1 MQANFDEARQSQL
14 AALELLINMGY
25 TYLPRLQ
32 VDVLRDG
39 DHNKCILRD
48 VAFKALSKINS
59 FEAGGEEHR
68 FSDKNIYDAIDEL
81 ENFQYEGLQDTA
93 KKLYHM
99 MMTNGGKTI
108 KEVVN
113 GKSGSYNFRFFDFAN
128 PENNVFH
135 VTAEFPMNGK
145 RENKRPDIICFVNGI
160 PIVVIENKKSG
171 TAVEEA
177 LDQMVRNQ
185 QPDCIPKLFTFSQIL
200 IGTNMSECLYGTSGT
215 PKKFYAAWRE
225 KLVEAEEQKKY
236 EQDIQS
242 LIRNPVEKELYEQLC
257 ADMNGAVTLHHKQ
270 LVDRQITE
278 QDRGLHGLL
287 RPERLLRLMR
297 SFILFDAGKK
307 KVARYQQYFAVE
319 KILERVEQE
328 EQGTHG
334 NKRQGGIVW
343 HTQGS
348 GKSLTMVLF
357 VKALIENP
365 NLVNPRVI
373 VVTDRVDLD
382 KQISETFRNCNLKKD
397 VIRAKTG
404 KHLLELVKEKTPA
417 VVTSLVHKF
426 ESAGRMRSDFTDEDK
441 NIFVLIDEAHR
452 TQGGI
457 ANAEMRR
464 AIPNACFIAF
474 TGTPLL
480 KKEKSQHQFGEF
492 IDKYTI
498 DDALKDDVILPL
510 IYEGRFVDLK
520 QNKEKV
526 DRHVE
531 RIMKDR
537 SPDEKRELQKYA
549 DSKVIKSNPHRITE
563 IAYDIEDH
571 YIDQF
576 QNSGLKAQLVA
587 PSKYSAILFQ
597 EIFSQNGRINSAVV
611 ISEAKAEEDETDD
624 HKREVALYLK
634 DIAANYNGLESY
646 EKEVIESF
654 KHNPDGVEL
663 LIVVDKLLTGFD
675 APCNTVLYLTKELRD
690 HNLLQAIARVNRIF
704 ENEKRQK
711 TSGFIID
718 YSQNAENIRNAMELF
733 SNYDAED
740 VKKALIDTD
749 EKIRELEDSYDALE
763 TLFKGVENKKD
774 TEGYIQFLE
783 DDQKRDQFY
792 KEFRQFVR
800 NLDECLSLN
809 DFANRFMNL
818 DTFKKELK
826 RYAELRKSAQL
837 KYADKADLK
846 DYKAQLV
853 KILDEYIDA
862 EEVEPLTGQININD
876 KAAFDEA
883 LEGLGSDKSRAEAI
897 ASQMSRTITEQ
908 AEKDPEFYH
917 RMSDKIDKILS
928 EMRSGKLADA
938 EALIKMRE
946 AKEEM
951 TTKEDESIPE
961 NVAKLNGA
969 DIFYRN
975 LHPILAGHSLSDEQI
990 ETIVCDLYA
999 ILQAGTT
1006 IDWHRLT
1013 DAQRALKNQIDDY
1026 VYDEIKTKHSLTISN
1041 EDLASIV
1048 EKVMQLALENP
1059 EIFE

>member
-14 AALELLINMGY
+14 PALELLINMGF
-25 TYLPRLQ
+25 TYLPRIK

-39 DHNKCILRD
+39 DHNKCLLRD
-48 VAFKALSKINS
+48 VAFEALSKINS
-59 FEAGGEEHR
+59 FEVRGEEHR

-81 ENFQYEGLQDTA
+81 ENLPLEGLQDTT
-93 KKLYHM
+93 KKIYHM
-99 MMTNGGKTI
+99 IMTNGGKTI

-128 PENNVFH
+128 PENNAFH

-177 LDQMVRNQ
+177 LDQMVSNQ
-185 QPDCIPKLFTFSQIL
+185 QPDCTPKLFVFSQLL
-200 IGTNMSECLYGTSGT
+200 IGTNMSECLYGTTGT

-225 KLVEAEEQKKY
+225 KIIDSDEQKKY
-236 EQDIQS
+236 EQSIQF
-242 LIRNPVEKELYEQLC
+242 LIKKPVEKELYEQVC
-257 ADMNGAVTLHHKQ
+257 ADLHGATRHHAQ
-270 LVDRQITE
+270 LIDRKITD
-278 QDRGLHGLL
+278 QDRGLYGLL

-307 KVARYQQYFAVE
+307 KVARYQQFFAVE
-319 KILERVEQE
+319 KILERVELE
-328 EQGTHG
+328 EQGTNG
-334 NKRQGGIVW
+334 KKRQGGIVW

-357 VKALIENP
+357 VKALIEDP
-365 NLVNPRVI
+365 HLVNPRVI

-397 VIRAKTG
+397 VIRANTG

-531 RIMKDR
+531 RITKDR
-537 SPDEKRELQKYA
+537 TPEERRELQKYV
-549 DSKVIKSNPHRITE
+549 DSKVIKSNPHRIAE
-563 IAYDIEDH
+563 IAYDVEDH
-571 YIDQF
+571 FKNQF

-597 EIFSQNGRINSAVV
+597 QIFEQSGLIKTAVV
-611 ISEAKAEEDETDD
+611 ISETKAEEDETDD

-634 DIAANYNGLESY
+634 GIAANYNGLESY

-654 KHNPDGVEL
+654 KHNPDGIEI

-733 SNYDAED
+733 SNYDADD

-763 TLFKGVENKKD
+763 TLFKGIEKKKD
-774 TEGYIQFLE
+774 TEEYIQFLA

-792 KEFRQFVR
+792 KEFRQFIK

-809 DFANRFMNL
+809 DFANKFMNL

-837 KYADKADLK
+837 KYADKTDLK

-876 KAAFDEA
+876 KVAFDKA
-883 LEGLGSDKSRAEAI
+883 LEDLGSDKSRAEAI

-908 AEKDPEFYH
+908 AEKDPEFYR
-917 RMSDKIDKILS
+917 RMSDKIDKILA
-928 EMRSGKLADA
+928 EMRTGKLADA
-938 EALIKMRE
+938 QALIKMRE
-946 AKEEM
+946 AKEQM
-951 TTKEDESIPE
+951 TTKKDESIPE
-961 NVAKLNGA
+961 KIAKIAGA

-975 LHPILAGHSLSDEQI
+975 LYPILSSHSLSDEHI
-990 ETIVCDLYA
+990 ETVVCDVFA
-999 ILQAGTT
+999 IVRSGAT

-1026 VYDEIKTKHSLTISN
+1026 VYDEIKTKHSLDLSN
-1041 EDLASIV
+1041 EDLATIV
-1048 EKVMQLALENP
+1048 NKVLDLALENP
-1059 EIFE
+1059 EIFA

>member
-14 AALELLINMGY
+14 PALELLINMGF
-25 TYLPRLQ
+25 TYLPRIQ
-32 VDVLRDG
+32 VDFLREG

-48 VAFKALSKINS
+48 VSFEALSKINS
-59 FEAGGEEHR
+59 FEVSGEEHR

-81 ENFQYEGLQDTA
+81 ENLPLEGLQDTT
-93 KKLYHM
+93 KKIYHM
-99 MMTNGGKTI
+99 IMTNGGKTI

-185 QPDCIPKLFTFSQIL
+185 QPDCIPKLFVFSQLL
-200 IGTNMSECLYGTSGT
+200 IGTNMSECLYGTTGT

-225 KLVEAEEQKKY
+225 KIVDTEKQKKY
-236 EQDIQS
+236 EQSIKSFIQKP
-242 LIRNPVEKELYEQLC
+242 IEKGLYEQIC
-257 ADMNGAVTLHHKQ
+257 ADLNGATLHHSQ
-270 LVDRQITE
+270 LIDRQITD
-278 QDRGLHGLL
+278 QDRGLYGLL

-297 SFILFDAGKK
+297 SFILFDAGLK
-307 KVARYQQYFAVE
+307 KVARYQQFFAVE

-328 EQGTHG
+328 EQGMNG

-365 NLVNPRVI
+365 HLVNPRVI
-373 VVTDRVDLD
+373 VVTDRIDLD

-397 VIRAKTG
+397 IIRANTG
-404 KHLLELVKEKTPA
+404 KHLLELVKEQTPA

-426 ESAGRMRSDFTDEDK
+426 ESAGKMRSDFTDEDK

-464 AIPNACFIAF
+464 TIPNACFIAF

-498 DDALKDDVILPL
+498 DDALNDDVILPL

-537 SPDEKRELQKYA
+537 SPEEKRELQKYA

-571 YIDQF
+571 FVGQF
-576 QNSGLKAQLVA
+576 QNTGLKAQLVA
-587 PSKYSAILFQ
+587 PSKYSAIKFQ
-597 EIFSQNGRINSAVV
+597 EVFEESGKINTAVV
-611 ISEAKAEEDETDD
+611 ISETKAEEDETDD
-624 HKREVALYLK
+624 HKREVGAFLK
-634 DIAANYNGLESY
+634 KIAANHNGLESY

-654 KHNPDGVEL
+654 KHNPDGVEI

-675 APCNTVLYLTKELRD
+675 APCNTVLYLTKELKD

-763 TLFKGVENKKD
+763 TLFKGIENKKD
-774 TEGYIQFLE
+774 TEGYIQFLN

-792 KEFRQFVR
+792 KEFREFIK

-809 DFANRFMNL
+809 DFANKFMNL

-837 KYADKADLK
+837 KYADKTDLK

-876 KAAFDEA
+876 KVAFDKA
-883 LEGLGSDKSRAEAI
+883 LEDLGSDKSRAEAI

-908 AEKDPEFYH
+908 ADKDPEFYR
-917 RMSDKIDKILS
+917 RMSDKIDKILAD
-928 EMRSGKLADA
+928 MRAGKLADA
-938 EALIKMRE
+938 QALVKMRE
-946 AKEEM
+946 AKDEM
-951 TTKEDESIPE
+951 TNKKDSSIPE
-961 NVAKLNGA
+961 KVARITGA

-975 LHPILAGHSLSDEQI
+975 LHPILSAHSLSDEDI
-990 ETIVCDLYA
+990 ETIVCELFA
-999 ILQAGTT
+999 IVKSGAT

-1013 DAQRALKNQIDDY
+1013 DTQRALKNQIDDY
-1026 VYDEIKTKHSLTISN
+1026 VYDEIKTKYSLDISN
-1041 EDLASIV
+1041 EDLATIV
-1048 EKVMQLALENP
+1048 DKVMELALENP
-1059 EIFE
+1059 EIFI

>member
-1 MQANFDEARQSQL
+1 
-14 AALELLINMGY
+14 
-25 TYLPRLQ
+25 
-32 VDVLRDG
+32 
-39 DHNKCILRD
+39 
-48 VAFKALSKINS
+48 
-59 FEAGGEEHR
+59 
-68 FSDKNIYDAIDEL
+68 
-81 ENFQYEGLQDTA
+81 
-93 KKLYHM
+93 
-99 MMTNGGKTI
+99 
-108 KEVVN
+108 
-113 GKSGSYNFRFFDFAN
+113 
-128 PENNVFH
+128 
-135 VTAEFPMNGK
+135 
-145 RENKRPDIICFVNGI
+145 
-160 PIVVIENKKSG
+160 
-171 TAVEEA
+171 EA

-185 QPDCIPKLFTFSQIL
+185 QPDCIPKLFVFSQLL
-200 IGTNMSECLYGTSGT
+200 IGTNMSECLYGTTGT
-215 PKKFYAAWRE
+215 PKKFYAGWRE
-225 KLVEAEEQKKY
+225 KIVDTDEQQKY

-242 LIRNPVEKELYEQLC
+242 LIQQPIKKGLYEQIC
-257 ADMNGAVTLHHKQ
+257 ADLNGATLRHTQ
-270 LVDRQITE
+270 LAERQITK
-278 QDRGLHGLL
+278 QDRGLYGLL

-297 SFILFDAGKK
+297 SFILFDAGLK
-307 KVARYQQYFAVE
+307 KVARYQQFFAVE

-328 EQGTHG
+328 EQGMNG

-365 NLVNPRVI
+365 HLVNPRVI
-373 VVTDRVDLD
+373 VVTDRIDLD

-397 VIRAKTG
+397 IIRANTG
-404 KHLLELVKEKTPA
+404 KHLLELVKEQTPA

-426 ESAGRMRSDFTDEDK
+426 ESAGKMRSDFTDEDK

-464 AIPNACFIAF
+464 TIPNACFIAF

-498 DDALKDDVILPL
+498 DDALNDDVILPL

-537 SPDEKRELQKYA
+537 SPEEKRELQKYA

-571 YIDQF
+571 FVGQF
-576 QNSGLKAQLVA
+576 QNTGLKAQLVA
-587 PSKYSAILFQ
+587 PSKYSAIKFQ
-597 EIFSQNGRINSAVV
+597 EVFEESGKINTAVV
-611 ISEAKAEEDETDD
+611 ISETKAEEDETDD
-624 HKREVALYLK
+624 HKREVGAFLK
-634 DIAANYNGLESY
+634 KIAANHNGLESY

-654 KHNPDGVEL
+654 KHNPDGVEI

-675 APCNTVLYLTKELRD
+675 APCNTVLYLTKELKD

-749 EKIRELEDSYDALE
+749 EKIRELEDSYDAIE
-763 TLFKGVENKKD
+763 TLFKDVENKKD
-774 TEGYIQFLE
+774 TEGYIQFLN

-792 KEFRQFVR
+792 KEFREFIK

-809 DFANRFMNL
+809 DFANKFMNL

-837 KYADKADLK
+837 KYADKTDLK

-876 KAAFDEA
+876 KVAFDKA
-883 LEGLGSDKSRAEAI
+883 LEDLGSDKSRAEAI

-908 AEKDPEFYH
+908 ADKDPEFYR
-917 RMSDKIDKILS
+917 RMSDKIDKILAD
-928 EMRSGKLADA
+928 MRAGKLADA
-938 EALIKMRE
+938 QALVKMRE
-946 AKEEM
+946 AKDEM
-951 TTKEDESIPE
+951 TNKKDSSIPE
-961 NVAKLNGA
+961 KVARITGA

-975 LHPILAGHSLSDEQI
+975 LHPILSAHSLSDEDI
-990 ETIVCDLYA
+990 ETIVCELFA
-999 ILQAGTT
+999 IVKSGAT

-1013 DAQRALKNQIDDY
+1013 DTQRALKNQIDDY
-1026 VYDEIKTKHSLTISN
+1026 VYDEIKTKYSLDISN
-1041 EDLASIV
+1041 EDLATIV
-1048 EKVMQLALENP
+1048 DKVMELALENP
-1059 EIFE
+1059 EIFI

>member
-14 AALELLINMGY
+14 PALELLITMGF

-39 DHNKCILRD
+39 DHNKCLLRD
-48 VAFKALSKINS
+48 VAFKALSNINT
-59 FEAGGEEHR
+59 FEVSGEEHK

-81 ENFQYEGLQDTA
+81 ENLPFEGLQDTT
-93 KKLYHM
+93 KKIYHM
-99 MMTNGGKTI
+99 IMTNGGKTI

-113 GKSGSYNFRFFDFAN
+113 GKSGSYNFRFFDFAH

-135 VTAEFPMNGK
+135 VTAEFSMNGK

-177 LDQMVRNQ
+177 LSQMVANQ
-185 QPDCIPKLFTFSQIL
+185 EADCIPKLFIFSQLL
-200 IGTNMSECLYGTSGT
+200 IGTNMSECLYGTTKT

-225 KLVEAEEQKKY
+225 KIIDADEQQKY
-236 EQDIQS
+236 EQRIQA
-242 LIRNPVEKELYEQLC
+242 LIQKPIDNELYEQIC
-257 ADMNGAVTLHHKQ
+257 ADLHGAMIHHTQ
-270 LVDRQITE
+270 LIDRQTTE
-278 QDRGLHGLL
+278 QDRGLYNLL

-307 KVARYQQYFAVE
+307 KVARYQQFFAVE
-319 KILERVEQE
+319 KILERVELE
-328 EQGTHG
+328 EQGING
-334 NKRQGGIVW
+334 KKRQGGIVW

-357 VKALIENP
+357 VKALIESP
-365 NLVNPRVI
+365 RFINPRVI

-417 VVTSLVHKF
+417 VITSLVHKF
-426 ESAGRMRSDFTDEDK
+426 ESAGRMRSNFTDEDK

-498 DDALKDDVILPL
+498 DDALQDDVILPL

-531 RIMKDR
+531 RITKDR
-537 SPDEKRELQKYA
+537 TPEEKRELQKYV
-549 DSKVIKSNPHRITE
+549 DSKVIKSNPHRIAE
-563 IAYDIEDH
+563 IAYDVEAH
-571 YIDQF
+571 FIDQF
-576 QNSGLKAQLVA
+576 QHTGLKAQLVA

-597 EIFSQNGRINSAVV
+597 QIFEQNGLINSAVV
-611 ISEAKAEEDETDD
+611 ISETKAEDDETDD
-624 HKREVALYLK
+624 HKKEVSAYLK
-634 DIAANYNGLESY
+634 NIASNYNGLESY
-646 EKEVIESF
+646 EKEVVESF
-654 KHNPDGVEL
+654 KNNPDGVEM

-675 APCNTVLYLTKELRD
+675 APCNTVLYLTKELKD

-718 YSQNAENIRNAMELF
+718 YSQNAENIRSAMELF

-749 EKIRELEDSYDALE
+749 EKIQELEDSYDALE
-763 TLFKGVENKKD
+763 TLFKGIEKKKD
-774 TEGYIQFLE
+774 TQEYIQFLK

-792 KEFRQFVR
+792 KEFRLFIK

-809 DFANRFMNL
+809 DFANKFVNL

-837 KYADKADLK
+837 QYADKTDLK

-908 AEKDPEFYH
+908 AEKDPEFYR
-917 RMSDKIDKILS
+917 RMSDKIDKILA
-928 EMRSGKLADA
+928 EMRSGKLVDA
-938 EALIKMRE
+938 QALLKMRK
-946 AKEEM
+946 AKDEM
-951 TTKEDESIPE
+951 TTKKDKSIPE
-961 NVAKLNGA
+961 KVAKFAGA

-975 LHPILAGHSLSDEQI
+975 LYPILSRYSLSDENI
-990 ETIVCDLYA
+990 EVLICELFV
-999 ILQAGTT
+999 ILQTGTT
-1006 IDWHRLT
+1006 IDWHRLA
-1013 DAQRALKNQIDDY
+1013 DSQRALKNQIDDY
-1026 VYDEIKTKHSLTISN
+1026 VYDEIKTKYSLDISN
-1041 EDLASIV
+1041 DDLATIV
-1048 EKVMQLALENP
+1048 NKVMELALENP
-1059 EIFE
+1059 EIFT